1 MISVITEADPWCGDT
16 REEVV
21 IHSGLGA
28 WGREHGKEKL
38 HEELIHK

>member
-21 IHSGLGA
+21 IHSGMGQGT
-28 WGREHGKEKL
+28 WKGKASRR
-38 HEELIHK
+38 IDS